1 MYSRKNAKTNDNE
14 YCRHDRDSDD
24 SDTTDDD
31 HDNHDDKDL
40 TAPYSILPSDED
52 REIIIDDALD
62 ELAVIARENILEFK
76 REDFNS
82 EEVIGTWIDSYVC
95 QYFSEFAFPVR
106 SNFSTATTAEA
117 EALNEVLETY
127 IQELHDEIAERF
139 YEEIAPPRVSMP
151 TDCDHDDDDVI
162 DKETIRNKIRTLQEK
177 PQPDQRTP
185 EWYERRNNL
194 ITASAASKAFGS
206 QASVNQ
212 LVYEKCKNQNH
223 NCSPPTPLQG
233 SVNSPLHWGQRYE
246 PVTVMVYE
254 HRNHTKLGEFGC
266 IQHDKYP
273 FIGASPDG
281 INIDSESPIFG
292 RMVEI
297 KNIVNRRLLDN
308 QKKNTGYK
316 HRFRWKFAISMNA
329 ISLKPGLKNTNRRKN
344 MMRMQPPHRDILPK
358 VMKRAL
364 FYGFKP
370 HQHLHNKV
378 TFHRRSNSTNMH
390 RLVQHLMNLISGRRK
405 YSSSMNDWEVLGCVR
420 FTGTWINIVVFS
432 FAGTVF
438 GSKKLFQYCNDYGKR
453 LKRNVKLGMNI
464 ALPNERLPKQRMRCR
479 RRRQRRR

>member
-1 MYSRKNAKTNDNE
+1 MMPSGKNAKTNDNE
-14 YCRHDRDSDD
+14 YCRHDRDSDNSDD
-24 SDTTDDD
+24 SDDSDATITDDD
-31 HDNHDDKDL
+31 HDHAHDNAHDHAHDHDDRHL

-52 REIIIDDALD
+52 RETIIDDALD

-151 TDCDHDDDDVI
+151 THFDHDDDDVV

-212 LVYEKCKNQNH
+212 LVYEKCKNQNQNH

-254 HRNHTKLGEFGC
+254 HRNHTKLGEFGYTTS
-266 IQHDKYP
+266 IHL
-273 FIGASPDG
+273 S
-281 INIDSESPIFG
+281 
-292 RMVEI
+292 
-297 KNIVNRRLLDN
+297 
-308 QKKNTGYK
+308 
-316 HRFRWKFAISMNA
+316 
-329 ISLKPGLKNTNRRKN
+329 
-344 MMRMQPPHRDILPK
+344 
-358 VMKRAL
+358 AL
-364 FYGFKP
+364 
-370 HQHLHNKV
+370 
-378 TFHRRSNSTNMH
+378 
-390 RLVQHLMNLISGRRK
+390 HLMESISTLNRPYLEG
-405 YSSSMNDWEVLGCVR
+405 WL
-420 FTGTWINIVVFS
+420 
-432 FAGTVF
+432 
-438 GSKKLFQYCNDYGKR
+438 KLR
-453 LKRNVKLGMNI
+453 I
-464 ALPNERLPKQRMRCR
+464 S
-479 RRRQRRR
+479 